1 MKFKLFVT
9 GLRDKDLVDHVIAL
23 YIYMKQQHDNL
34 LLNFFSCNSKR
45 RESFS
50 IKRNHEAR
58 REKKQFMLTKW
69 QLYRSCAFSLHQ
81 WRIELRLIIPFLSR
95 KEKISIEKMQLH
107 LDIKGRSSTF
117 PNKQVVFDW
126 LENRKFL

>member
-1 MKFKLFVT
+1 
-9 GLRDKDLVDHVIAL
+9 
-23 YIYMKQQHDNL
+23 MKQQHDNL

-69 QLYRSCAFSLHQ
+69 QLYRSCAFSLPALNYV
-81 WRIELRLIIPFLSR
+81 WLSR
-95 KEKISIEKMQLH
+95 FCRERKKLVSRKCNYTSTSKGDLRHFPINKLFSTGLKIESFFEIRKLA
-107 LDIKGRSSTF
+107 
-117 PNKQVVFDW
+117 
-126 LENRKFL
+126 ENMEQFSMASVCCYK